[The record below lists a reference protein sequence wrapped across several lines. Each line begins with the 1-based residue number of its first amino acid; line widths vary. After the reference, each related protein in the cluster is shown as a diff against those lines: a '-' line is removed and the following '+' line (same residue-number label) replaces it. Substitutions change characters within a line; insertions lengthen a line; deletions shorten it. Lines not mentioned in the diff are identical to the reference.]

1 MGIQIECRHSYEF
14 KLIIKLISNLFLTI
28 VDGENDWLPGGDG
41 NDVIDANL
49 LFSGFSDEVWAD
61 IFLSWISVEEK
72 LVFRSE
78 ILVETCWAI
87 AVVPPADVR
96 RVEEDEVGLN

>member
-1 MGIQIECRHSYEF
+1 MPSYCYSYKF
-14 KLIIKLISNLFLTI
+14 KLISKIIQIFLTI
-28 VDGENDWLPGGDG
+28 ADAENDWLPGGDG
-41 NDVIDANL
+41 NDVMDANL
-49 LFSGFSDEVWAD
+49 LFSGFSDVVCAD

-78 ILVETCWAI
+78 ILVETCWAM

-96 RVEEDEVGLN
+96 RIEEDEVGLN